1 MVPVRYQL
9 FSTWAQPSS
18 EPAVLFTVC
27 CFSLLEPQQ
36 PKPGSPGQGP
46 GRQCQLHFPSCCL
59 REEPIFPSLQHN
71 KGFWLFSASLAI
83 AWDQTPTRLGVVHIL
98 AEQSMPLATY
108 IFFSYVDGWMQQANK
123 ESRRWQWEQN
133 QQTTGEKPDLTRAGQ
148 ALQLEKL
155 VWNRGERIKLPW
167 TEERWER
174 WTGDLMLW
182 KYRVVTRGAQTPKH
196 H

>member
-1 MVPVRYQL
+1 MKLVIFLQICHAFVCVFMVPVRYQL

-36 PKPGSPGQGP
+36 PKPGSPAQGP

-108 IFFSYVDGWMQQANK
+108 IFFFLCRWMDAASKQGEQKVTMRAKSADNRREARSDKGWAGFAAGEACLEQ
-123 ESRRWQWEQN
+123 RRKN
-133 QQTTGEKPDLTRAGQ
+133 
-148 ALQLEKL
+148 
-155 VWNRGERIKLPW
+155 
-167 TEERWER
+167 
-174 WTGDLMLW
+174 
-182 KYRVVTRGAQTPKH
+182 
-196 H
+196 